1 VAGGKFLTKKFDCTL
16 QEFLL
21 VDVQAEGLKV
31 ENLHADGAP
40 ELISAAS
47 VALVAKQGGTLTYSP
62 LYTPEMNGL
71 AERGNQTAYNGGYAM
86 LLESNL
92 PASFWVYAV
101 EYAVVVYNYLPTNTK
116 SGRMQP
122 FNARFGNVDNV
133 ERFKMW

>member
-1 VAGGKFLTKKFDCTL
+1 LTNKSDCLRTL

-21 VDVQAEGLKV
+21 VDVQTEGLKI
-31 ENLHADGAP
+31 ENLHADEAP

-47 VALVAKQGGTLTYSP
+47 VAKQGGTLTYSP
-62 LYTPEMNGL
+62 AYTPEMNGL

-101 EYAVVVYNYLPTNTK
+101 EYAVVVYN
-116 SGRMQP
+116 
-122 FNARFGNVDNV
+122 
-133 ERFKMW
+133 

>member
-1 VAGGKFLTKKFDCTL
+1 
-16 QEFLL
+16 
-21 VDVQAEGLKV
+21 LKV
-31 ENLHADGAP
+31 ENLYADGAP

-62 LYTPEMNGL
+62 AYTPEMNGL
-71 AERGNQTAYNGGYAM
+71 AERSNHTAYNGGDAR

-122 FNARFGNVDNV
+122 FNSRFGKVGNVK
-133 ERFKMW
+133 RFKMWGCIAYIHIPAVV

>member
-1 VAGGKFLTKKFDCTL
+1 VIKFLTKKSDCLRIL
-16 QEFLL
+16 QAFLL

-62 LYTPEMNGL
+62 AYTPEMNGL
-71 AERGNQTAYNGGYAM
+71 VERGNQTAYDGGYAM

-92 PASFWVYAV
+92 PASF
-101 EYAVVVYNYLPTNTK
+101 
-116 SGRMQP
+116 
-122 FNARFGNVDNV
+122 
-133 ERFKMW
+133 